1 MIVPP
6 KTWQLGILTLG
17 VAAIFGCD
25 RGKSV
30 MEIGQIK
37 QNDRGSIVYIQGKV
51 RSQAP
56 FLGST
61 AYQLEDRTGKIW
73 ILSDRAIP
81 TQGAEILVE
90 GKVEYESIL
99 LGQQDFGELYILEL
113 KQLKSEPST
122 QKNRLDRQQAA
133 VIEKSKVM
141 TD

>member
-30 MEIGQIK
+30 TEIGQIE

-73 ILSDRAIP
+73 IVSDRSIP

-90 GKVEYESIL
+90 GKVQYESIL

-122 QKNRLDRQQAA
+122 QNTFNNRQAA
-133 VIEKSKVM
+133 IERQR
-141 TD
+141 

>member
-30 MEIGQIK
+30 MEIRQIK

-133 VIEKSKVM
+133 VIEKSLVM